1 MKIFNYTKQ
10 IIALII
16 ILTLSIKFLVSDFK
30 DVNFPDNLTDII
42 SLTLAL
48 FSISLSAWFYFK
60 ANETSSQFY
69 DNTYQF
75 TKDISEKIGRIE
87 ERFGKDLTNIEQGYQ
102 RMLDKFDRLPS
113 TEIQKEI
120 EMKSSN
126 EQEILKEKEEIIQ
139 NLIQKANLSED
150 EKYKISNE
158 LAMKERELDEV
169 KIQLM
174 NLNDQLIENKSV
186 LQNAPHTRNIMY
198 YVIKSLAR
206 NNKLPDTFSEFIDS
220 IQEKISKLEDKELA
234 ILIQEGIVNSNKKIT
249 PNGKKII
256 SRLFNEVS

>member
-1 MKIFNYTKQ
+1 MKLFNYTKQ

-16 ILTLSIKFLVSDFK
+16 VSTLSIKLIVFDFT
-30 DVNFPDNLTDII
+30 DINFSNNLTDII

-158 LAMKERELDEV
+158 LAMKERELDKV

-174 NLNDQLIENKSV
+174 NLNDQLLEDKSV

-198 YVIKSLAR
+198 YVVKSMAR
-206 NNKLPDTFSEFIDS
+206 NNKLPDTFSEFMDS
-220 IQEKISKLEDKELA
+220 IQEKISKFEDKEIA
-234 ILIQEGIVNSNKKIT
+234 ILIQEGIVNTSKKIT
-249 PNGKKII
+249 PNGRKII
-256 SRLFNEVS
+256 SRLFNEVG